1 MKKKLITAFTIT
13 ISIAVL
19 AILFLKGIIKINTPA
34 EDEYPVRGVDVS
46 SYQGEIDWQLLSK
59 QHIQFAF
66 IKATEGSSFVD
77 KNFIYNFEEASKT
90 DLRVGVYHFFSYD
103 SSGSA
108 QADHFIAT
116 VPKSNKMLPPV
127 IDVEFYGDKEKNLP
141 NKDEVTK
148 NLTDMLKKLE
158 EYYGAKPIIYA
169 TRKAYRLF
177 ISGSYQDYDIWIRD
191 VYFKPTE
198 LDGQQW
204 VFWQY
209 SDKGILE
216 GYTGTEKYIDL
227 NVFNGSQEEFR
238 KYPD

>member
-1 MKKKLITAFTIT
+1 
-13 ISIAVL
+13 
-19 AILFLKGIIKINTPA
+19 
-34 EDEYPVRGVDVS
+34 
-46 SYQGEIDWQLLSK
+46 
-59 QHIQFAF
+59 
-66 IKATEGSSFVD
+66 
-77 KNFIYNFEEASKT
+77 
-90 DLRVGVYHFFSYD
+90 
-103 SSGSA
+103 
-108 QADHFIAT
+108 
-116 VPKSNKMLPPV
+116 MLPPV